1 MRPHVIFAV
10 LKRNLMSY
18 FSGVLGYLFIGV
30 FVVAAAWSAFNAQFF
45 TNNLANLDQLTA
57 SFPYLLLFIIPAV
70 TMTAWADEKRQGTD
84 ELLFTLPASDFDI
97 LLGKFLS
104 LVVVYTIA
112 LAFSMAQLGVLGWY
126 ADPDWGL
133 LATTYFGYWLAG
145 SALIAAGMFASVLTN
160 SITVAF
166 VLGSIICAVPVFV
179 GSIGENMP
187 RRSTDGKIEIADSFR
202 DTLARFCSELSL
214 AERFREFAMGIVP
227 LSGLVYFVSLI
238 VFFLYLNLVFI
249 GRRHWVKQTEGMP
262 MEGHTATRVACLAI
276 TLISCNLLI
285 AKASEAVGMRFDMT
299 AERLYTLSTT
309 TTDLMKKLDKD
320 APITIQAFISPQV
333 PREYVGHQTRLK
345 GLLNQ
350 YDRMGGSL
358 IEVRYVDVTPF
369 SEAADEARHF
379 GIEPNRSQ
387 SERDGRLLTEDVFL
401 GAVVSSPNDQVI
413 IPFFEQGSSIEYELT
428 RSIRTV
434 AKKERLTVGILRT
447 DAKVN
452 GGFDMSTFQSSPE
465 WRIQQ
470 ELKKQY
476 IVKEV
481 ASDAPIEEKLDML
494 IAVLPSSLNK
504 AQFDNFVAYVKSGKP
519 VLVLDDPFPAIDARS
534 APSQPK
540 PRQGGGMF
548 GGGQM
553 PPEERAYK
561 GTNEPLV
568 NLLDIEWKNNVI
580 VWDKTNPNLKIAEML
595 RDQPEY
601 VFITPLNGNPRAIS
615 NQSDVTSNLREILAL
630 FAGRIRPRADSKLKF
645 ESLLETGTNS
655 GINLFEDMFSPGM
668 MGGMSFKQDIARVTG
683 KEPYC
688 IAAHISGEKGG
699 SKINVIYVAD
709 VDMISDGIFQA
720 VQNEVYNLKLDNVK
734 FILNCVDV
742 LAGDT
747 SYVELRKRR
756 PQHRS
761 LTEIQRIKDDFGRL
775 NQKEREEA
783 EASAKDAVEK
793 LKTKLTTEVEKIEK
807 DANLSPLE
815 KAQRMEMA
823 RQRVQR
829 ELDVQE
835 VNIQRKKQEKLDQL
849 KAREQRQNRNTESNI
864 RFWAVLLPP
873 IPALLLAI
881 IVLSMRLAAETRD
894 IEEMRRLT
902 K

>member
-18 FSGVLGYLFIGV
+18 FSGVLGYLFIVV

-112 LAFSMAQLGVLGWY
+112 LAFSMTQLGVLGYY

-145 SALIAAGMFASVLTN
+145 SALIAAGMFASVLTS

-179 GSIGENMP
+179 GTIGENMP
-187 RRSTDGKIEIADSFR
+187 RRVSQGRIEVGESFR
-202 DTLARFCSELSL
+202 DTLSSFCHELSL
-214 AERFREFAMGIVP
+214 AERLREFAMGVVP

-238 VFFLYLNLVFI
+238 AFFLYLNLVFV
-249 GRRHWVKQTEGMP
+249 GRRHWVKQTEGMS
-262 MEGHTATRVACLAI
+262 MAGHSGTRIVCLGI
-276 TLISCNLLI
+276 TLVACNLLI
-285 AKASEAVGMRFDMT
+285 SKASEAVGMRFDMT
-299 AERLYTLSTT
+299 AERLYTLSRT
-309 TTDLMKKLDKD
+309 TTDLMGKIDKD

-333 PREYVGHQTRLK
+333 PREFVGHQTRLK
-345 GLLNQ
+345 GLLRQ
-350 YDRMGGSL
+350 YDRMGGSA
-358 IEVRYVDVTPF
+358 IEVRYVDVQPF
-369 SEAADEARHF
+369 SEEADEARHF

-387 SERDGRLLTEDVFL
+387 TDRDGRIQVEDVFM
-401 GAVVSSPNDQVI
+401 GAVVSSPNDQVV

-452 GGFDMSTFQSSPE
+452 GGFDMATFRSSPE
-465 WRIQQ
+465 WRVQQ

-476 IVKEV
+476 IVKDV
-481 ASDAPIEEKLDML
+481 GADTKIEDKLDVL

-504 AQFDNFVAYVKSGKP
+504 VQLDNLVEYTKAGHA
-519 VLVLDDPFPAIDARS
+519 VLILDDPLPLIDPRNS
-534 APSQPK
+534 PSQPK

-548 GGGQM
+548 GNQM

-561 GTNEPLV
+561 GTNEPLMKA
-568 NLLDIEWKNNVI
+568 LGLIWKNNSI
-580 VWDKTNPNLKIAEML
+580 VWDNTKPHPQFADVL
-595 RDQPEY
+595 QPEY
-601 VFITPLNGNPRAIS
+601 VFVTPQNGNPRAIS
-615 NQSDVTSNLREILAL
+615 SQSDVTSSLQEILTL
-630 FAGRIRPRADSKLKF
+630 FAGEIHQDDRSKLKF
-645 ESLLETGTNS
+645 QALLETGGNS
-655 GINLFEDMFSPGM
+655 GINKWEDMLSPGM
-668 MGGMSFKQDIARVTG
+668 FGGMEFKQDASHNPDEKAHVLAAHVTG
-683 KEPYC
+683 END
-688 IAAHISGEKGG
+688 G
-699 SKINVIYVAD
+699 SKVNAIFVAD
-709 VDMISDGIFQA
+709 VDIISDALFNV
-720 VQNEVYNLKLDNVK
+720 VQNEMHGLRLDNVK

-742 LAGDT
+742 LAGDN
-747 SYVELRKRR
+747 SYVDLRKRR
-756 PQHRS
+756 PQHRA
-761 LTEIQRIKDDFGRL
+761 LTEIQRIKDEFGKL
-775 NQKEREEA
+775 TQKERDEA
-783 EASAKDAVEK
+783 EKSAKEAVEK

-829 ELDVQE
+829 ELDVE
-835 VNIQRKKQEKLDQL
+835 EANIQRKKQEKLDQL
-849 KAREQRQNRNTESNI
+849 KAREQRQNRYTEGNI
-864 RFWAVLLPP
+864 RFLAVLFPP
-873 IPALLLAI
+873 IPAILLAI
-881 IVLSMRLAAETRD
+881 ILLSMRRAAEVRD
-894 IEEMRRLT
+894 IEEIRRLT
-902 K
+902 NNR